1 MIFASEACKIQEYLH
16 PIIYMNYKFCPNCK
30 GRLYKKENLYLC
42 KNCSLKIYIDSAPCA
57 GILPIKDGKVLL
69 SKRADRPFKGH
80 YDIVGGFL
88 NPGEHPEK
96 GAEREAKE
104 ETGLEVKAVELLGIY
119 MDKYGKGGEDTLNI
133 HYLGKVIGGKIK
145 AADDAA
151 SLHWISIKNLP
162 KNKLGFKNTQEAL
175 RDLRLLY
182 TRESEQ
188 WKLGKK

>member
-1 MIFASEACKIQEYLH
+1 
-16 PIIYMNYKFCPNCK
+16 MNYKFCPNCK
-30 GRLYKKENLYLC
+30 SYLDKKENLYFC
-42 KNCSLKIYIDSAPCA
+42 KNCGSKIYIDSSPCA

-69 SKRADRPFKGH
+69 SKRANDPFKGH
-80 YDIVGGFL
+80 FDIVGGFL
-88 NPGEHPEK
+88 KPGEHPK
-96 GAEREAKE
+96 KAAVREAKE

-133 HYLGKVIGGKIK
+133 HYIGKIVGGKIK

-175 RDLRLLY
+175 RDLRLQY
-182 TRESEQ
+182 TGES
-188 WKLGKK
+188 K